1 MTVKVGFIGAGN
13 ISRAHR
19 RHLKRIDDVA
29 VVAVCDVDRA
39 KAAEAAEEWNA
50 GVFTDYRS
58 MLNEVEL
65 DAVYICVPPFAHE
78 TQEILAAEKGIALF
92 VEKPID
98 LGMDTAR
105 EADAAIRE
113 HDVISCVG
121 FQGRYLD
128 IIDRTRDL
136 LAHRQVGLAIGYW
149 MGGLPGSYWWRRKHL
164 SGGQAVEQ
172 TVHVTDMARYL
183 FGDVKTVF
191 AGGRKGL
198 MTDVEGYDIE
208 DASAATLIFENG
220 TLATLFS
227 ACFLSCGHRGGL
239 DIYTKDM
246 VIEYKERKSITVVQG
261 DRSERFEVGNEY
273 WQEMD
278 NAFIEAVRTGD
289 RSKLRCPY
297 ADAVKT
303 QQVVVAVNR
312 SLETGE
318 PVSIA
323 DV

>member
-1 MTVKVGFIGAGN
+1 MTVKVGLIGAGN

-29 VVAVCDVDRA
+29 MVAICDVDRA
-39 KAAEAAEEWNA
+39 KAAAAAAEWDA
-50 GVFTDYRS
+50 RVFTDYRS
-58 MLNEVEL
+58 MLDEVEL
-65 DAVYICVPPFAHE
+65 DAVYICIPPFAHE
-78 TQEILAAEKGIALF
+78 AQEILAAEKGIALF
-92 VEKPID
+92 VEKPIA
-98 LGMDTAR
+98 LHMDTAR

-113 HDVISCVG
+113 HGVISCVG

-128 IIDRTRDL
+128 IIEKTQGL
-136 LAHRQVGLAIGYW
+136 LASRPVGLAIGYW
-149 MGGLPGSYWWRRKHL
+149 MGGLPGTYWWRRKQM

-183 FGDVKTVF
+183 FGDVKTVY
-191 AGGRKGL
+191 AGGRTGL
-198 MTDVEGYDIE
+198 MTDVEDYDIE

-220 TLATLFS
+220 TLATIFS

-261 DRSERFEVGNEY
+261 DRSEYIEVGNDY

-278 NAFIEAVRTGD
+278 NAFIAAVRTGD
-289 RSKLRCPY
+289 GSKLRCPY
-297 ADAVKT
+297 SDAVKT

-318 PVSIA
+318 PVSVAEI
-323 DV
+323 

>member
-13 ISRAHR
+13 ISRGHR
-19 RHLKRIDDVA
+19 RHLKRMDDVA
-29 VVAVCDVDRA
+29 VVAVCDLDRA
-39 KAAEAAEEWNA
+39 KAEEAAAEWNA
-50 GVFTDYRS
+50 GVYTDYRS

-65 DAVYICVPPFAHE
+65 DAVYVCVPPFAHE

-92 VEKPID
+92 VEKPIS
-98 LGMDTAR
+98 LHMDTAR

-113 HDVISCVG
+113 HGVISCVG

-128 IIDRTRDL
+128 IVDKTRDL

-149 MGGLPGSYWWRRKHL
+149 MGGLPGAYWWRRKQL

-191 AGGRKGL
+191 AGGRTGL
-198 MTDVEGYDIE
+198 MTDVEDYDIE

-239 DIYTKDM
+239 DVYTKDM

-261 DRSERFEVGNEY
+261 DRSEHHEVGNPY

-289 RSKLRCPY
+289 GSKLRCPY
-297 ADAVKT
+297 SDAVKT

-318 PVSIA
+318 PVSIE

>member
-19 RHLKRIDDVA
+19 RHLKHIDA
-29 VVAVCDVDRA
+29 ATVVSICDVDEAR
-39 KAAEAAEEWNA
+39 AAEAAAEWDA
-50 GVFTDYRS
+50 RIFTDYKS

-65 DAVYICVPPFAHE
+65 DAVYICIPPFAHE
-78 TQEILAAEKGIALF
+78 MQEILAAEKGIALF
-92 VEKPID
+92 VEKPIG

-113 HDVISCVG
+113 HGVISCVG

-128 IIDRTRDL
+128 IIEKTQDL
-136 LAHRQVGLAIGYW
+136 LASRPVGLAIGYW
-149 MGGLPGSYWWRRKHL
+149 MSGLPGTYWWRRKQM

-183 FGDVKTVF
+183 FGDVKTVY
-191 AGGRKGL
+191 AGGRTGL
-198 MTDVEGYDIE
+198 ITDVEDYDIE

-220 TLATLFS
+220 MLATLFS

-246 VIEYKERKSITVVQG
+246 VIEYKERKSITVVQA
-261 DRSERFEVGNEY
+261 DRSECIEVGNDY

-278 NAFIEAVRTGD
+278 NAFIEAELTGD
-289 RSKLRCPY
+289 GSKLRCPY
-297 ADAVKT
+297 SDAVKT
-303 QQVVVAVNR
+303 QQVVMAVNR

-318 PVSIA
+318 PVSVAEI
-323 DV
+323 

>member
-13 ISRAHR
+13 ISRGHR
-19 RHLKRIDDVA
+19 RHLKRMDDVA
-29 VVAVCDVDRA
+29 VVAVCDLDRA
-39 KAAEAAEEWNA
+39 KADEAAAEWNA
-50 GVFTDYRS
+50 GVFTDYRT
-58 MLNEVEL
+58 MLNEVEM
-65 DAVYICVPPFAHE
+65 DAVYVCVPPFAHE

-113 HDVISCVG
+113 HGVISCVG

-128 IIDRTRDL
+128 IIDRTREL
-136 LAHRQVGLAIGYW
+136 LADRQVGLAIGYW
-149 MGGLPGSYWWRRKHL
+149 MGGLPGAYWWRRKHL

-191 AGGRKGL
+191 AGGSTGL
-198 MTDVEGYDIE
+198 MTDVEDYDIE

-246 VIEYKERKSITVVQG
+246 VIEYKERKSITVVQR
-261 DRSERFEVGNEY
+261 DRSEHFEVGNPY

-289 RSKLRCPY
+289 GSKLRCPY
-297 ADAVKT
+297 SDAVKT

-323 DV
+323 DI

>member
-19 RHLKRIDDVA
+19 RHLKHNDDA
-29 VVAVCDVDRA
+29 TVVAICDVDEA
-39 KAAEAAEEWNA
+39 KAADAAAEWDA
-50 GVFTDYRS
+50 RVFTDYRS
-58 MLNEVEL
+58 MLNEVAL
-65 DAVYICVPPFAHE
+65 DAVYICIPPFAHE

-92 VEKPID
+92 VEKPIA
-98 LGMDTAR
+98 LHMDTAR

-113 HDVISCVG
+113 HGVISCVG

-128 IIDRTRDL
+128 IIEKTQGL
-136 LAHRQVGLAIGYW
+136 LASRPVGLAIGYW
-149 MGGLPGSYWWRRKHL
+149 MGGLPGTYWWRRKQM

-183 FGDVKTVF
+183 FGDVKTVY
-191 AGGRKGL
+191 AGGRTGL
-198 MTDVEGYDIE
+198 MTDVEDYDIE

-220 TLATLFS
+220 TLATIFS

-246 VIEYKERKSITVVQG
+246 AIEYRERKSITVVQG
-261 DRSERFEVGNEY
+261 DRSEYIEVGNDY

-289 RSKLRCPY
+289 GSKLRCPY
-297 ADAVKT
+297 SDAVKT

-318 PVSIA
+318 PVSVA
-323 DV
+323 EV

>member
-19 RHLKRIDDVA
+19 RHLKVMDDVS
-29 VVAVCDVDRA
+29 VVAVCDVERA
-39 KAAEAAEEWNA
+39 KAAEAAAEWDA
-50 GVFTDYRS
+50 KVFTDYRS
-58 MLNEVEL
+58 MLNDVEL
-65 DAVYICVPPFAHE
+65 DAVYICIPPFAHE
-78 TQEILAAEKGIALF
+78 TQEIMAAEKGIALF
-92 VEKPID
+92 VEKPIS

-113 HDVISCVG
+113 HGVISCVG

-136 LAHRQVGLAIGYW
+136 LADRPVGLAIGYW
-149 MGGLPGSYWWRRKHL
+149 MGGLPGTPWWRRKQM

-183 FGDVKTVF
+183 FGEVKTVF
-191 AGGRKGL
+191 AGGRTGL
-198 MTDVEGYDIE
+198 MTDVEDYDIE

-239 DIYTKDM
+239 DIFTKDM
-246 VIEYKERKSITVVQG
+246 VIQYNERKSITVVQG
-261 DRSERFEVGNEY
+261 DRSEHIEVGNPY

-278 NAFIEAVRTGD
+278 DAFIEAVRTGD
-289 RSKLRCPY
+289 GSKLRCPY
-297 ADAVKT
+297 SDAVRT
-303 QQVVVAVNR
+303 QEVVVAVNR